1 MALPTKTGSSQFA
14 AHGSQSNH
22 CELQRSALRTANSQR
37 GFTLAAVMII
47 MSVMLIFIAY
57 TVPQQW
63 SLVMRRQR
71 ELQTIFVMQQ
81 YAKACQAFADKN
93 NTYPVS
99 MQQLSEAVQ
108 PRFLRCPKD
117 GCVDPLTG
125 EVDWYVI
132 PQSQAPPPGGG
143 QAPPIATAPP
153 VNQTSANPQQT
164 STAPIGI
171 PIKDY
176 AGGPFV
182 GVRPNK
188 TGSSLILFNGADH
201 YEQWVYTSLDYKQD
215 RDR

>member
-1 MALPTKTGSSQFA
+1 MALPTKTGRA
-14 AHGSQSNH
+14 ASGEPRAASGGSGLVQGRHRRSEFRISNFEFRMKNDDPFSILHSKFEIRNSKSNRPSEWQPRAPRAARRSPQS
-22 CELQRSALRTANSQR
+22 

-47 MSVMLIFIAY
+47 MSVMLIFVAY

-93 NTYPVS
+93 STYPVS
-99 MQQLSEAVQ
+99 MQQLAEAVQ

-143 QAPPIATAPP
+143 QAPPVPP
-153 VNQTSANPQQT
+153 VTPTTTQSANPQQT
-164 STAPIGI
+164 STA
-171 PIKDY
+171 
-176 AGGPFV
+176 
-182 GVRPNK
+182 
-188 TGSSLILFNGADH
+188 
-201 YEQWVYTSLDYKQD
+201 
-215 RDR
+215 